1 MMYEV
6 ISGTRFE
13 FYVIPEI
20 EADLDDD
27 PESKTFK
34 AWSTAEKLP
43 NTDEVFLGDIISGC
57 WAGDGFLTM
66 QDVCHPL
73 DDADQKP
80 AASMASRD
88 AKNADWN

>member
-6 ISGTRFE
+6 TSGSRYE

-34 AWSTAEKLP
+34 AWPTTEKLP
-43 NTDEVFLGDIISGC
+43 NTNNVFLGDIIRRS
-57 WAGDGFLTM
+57 WVEDGFLTM
-66 QDVCHPL
+66 QEVCHAL
-73 DDADQKP
+73 ENADHTP
-80 AASMASRD
+80 AALEAPGD
-88 AKNADWN
+88 AEMQI